1 MYNQTQRVSTP
12 LENSRIDQAMQ
23 QGLRWME
30 QATYNAASR
39 MLPKMDDSKQASV
52 WGALKNDP
60 PALQSYIVH
69 LGKRQGI
76 TDPTELDKLAS
87 DYISTQSVKFGE

>member
-1 MYNQTQRVSTP
+1 MYNQIQRASTP

-30 QATYNAASR
+30 QATYNAATR
-39 MLPKMDDSKQASV
+39 MLPKMGDDKQAMVWNSV
-52 WGALKNDP
+52 KGDP
-60 PALQSYIVH
+60 FALQSYITH

-76 TDPTELDKLAS
+76 TDPVALDKLAS
-87 DYISTQSVKFGE
+87 DYISTQSGRFGE

>member
-12 LENSRIDQAMQ
+12 QSDRIDQAMD

-30 QATYNAASR
+30 QATYNAASK
-39 MLPKMDDSKQASV
+39 MLPKMDEGKQATV
-52 WGALKNDP
+52 WGALKNNP
-60 PALQSYIVH
+60 QALQSYIVH

-76 TDPTELDKLAS
+76 TDPAALDKLAS
-87 DYISTQSVKFGE
+87 EYISTQSAKFGE

>member
-1 MYNQTQRVSTP
+1 MYNQTQRVSTQP
-12 LENSRIDQAMQ
+12 ESRRIDQAMN

-30 QATYNAASR
+30 QATYNAATR
-39 MLPKMDDSKQASV
+39 MLPKMDEGKQATV

-60 PALQSYIVH
+60 HALQSYIVH

-76 TDPTELDKLAS
+76 TDAAGLDKLAS
-87 DYISTQSVKFGE
+87 DYITAQSGRFGE

>member
-12 LENSRIDQAMQ
+12 QSARIDQAMN

-30 QATYNAASR
+30 QATYNAASS
-39 MLPKMDDSKQASV
+39 MLPRMDDSKQGAV

-60 PALQSYIVH
+60 HALQSYITH

-76 TDPTELDKLAS
+76 TDPIELDKLAS
-87 DYISTQSVKFGE
+87 DYINTQSAKFGE